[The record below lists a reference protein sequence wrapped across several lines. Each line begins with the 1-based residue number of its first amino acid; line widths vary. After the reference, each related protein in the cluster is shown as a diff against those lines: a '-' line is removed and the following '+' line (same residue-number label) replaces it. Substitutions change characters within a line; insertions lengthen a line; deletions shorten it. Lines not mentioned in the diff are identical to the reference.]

1 MRNLG
6 KIDKKTRI
14 EMEIFQVP
22 KKVRTNLCN
31 KWEET
36 KKELGRNQ
44 LRNWEK
50 KIRKSVVENRN
61 ESIKETGKKLN

>member
-36 KKELGRNQ
+36 KKDLE
-44 LRNWEK
+44 
-50 KIRKSVVENRN
+50 
-61 ESIKETGKKLN
+61 ETN